1 MTRLKHVG
9 EIDGLHKGLRVLMP
23 SGKTGVVTEWNKPRV
38 TVLLDDGSTETRN
51 PGRVRRERKVEEA

>member
-23 SGKTGVVTEWNKPRV
+23 SGKTGVVTEWNKPRR
-38 TVLLDDGSTETRN
+38 DRAA
-51 PGRVRRERKVEEA
+51 R